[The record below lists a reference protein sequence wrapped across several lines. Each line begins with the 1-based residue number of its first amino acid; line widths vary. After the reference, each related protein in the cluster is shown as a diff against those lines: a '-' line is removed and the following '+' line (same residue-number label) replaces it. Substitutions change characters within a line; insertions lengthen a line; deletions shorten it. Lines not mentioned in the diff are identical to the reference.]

1 MSELTPSE
9 FGDSPTVEVIVFRH
23 GDEIHRELCES
34 AEQAAV
40 IVDQWSEQ
48 DGVECQVDDLSV
60 HHGPDEILEPTPDA
74 LVEDEYRVDRK
85 SQ

>member
-9 FGDSPTVEVIVFRH
+9 FGDGPTV
-23 GDEIHRELCES
+23 EIHRELCES
-34 AEQAAV
+34 A
-40 IVDQWSEQ
+40 EQ

-60 HHGPDEILEPTPDA
+60 HHGPDEILEPTSDA
-74 LVEDEYRVDRK
+74 LVEDEYRVGTK